1 MNHYKIN
8 PTPWNVNLNAKP
20 GMVVTYQN
28 GYYLNRNGKNSIPTN
43 NSDWTYI
50 GEVDKKGSLASRRA
64 ENLDADDIL
73 AWQGILN
80 LLKKSDYTNSEGKI
94 LSSMI
99 ESLGLTELIVST
111 QTSLSGFVS
120 NYQSYKYEKNDFIAI
135 PDASGNYSL
144 YMFKG
149 GEKTCIS

>member
-8 PTPWNVNLNAKP
+8 PTPWNENLNVKS
-20 GMVVTYQN
+20 GMVVSYQN
-28 GYYLNRNGKNSIPTN
+28 GYYSNKNGKNSIPTN

-111 QTSLSGFVS
+111 QTSLSGFIS
-120 NYQSYKYEKNDFIAI
+120 NYQSYIYEKNDFIAI
-135 PDASGNYSL
+135 PDASGN
-144 YMFKG
+144 
-149 GEKTCIS
+149 